1 MESDAGVEVNRAM
14 KAHEMFARVLK
25 KKALPLV
32 EGGCAWLR
40 DHRPEEHRG
49 PIWAGYCV
57 LRRASTR
64 TKTGILARVTA
75 NGLYR

>member
-1 MESDAGVEVNRAM
+1 MRGVLSSDEFCHDDEKREVVVNLATEPMESDAGVEVNRAM

-40 DHRPEEHRG
+40 DHLAEHRG
-49 PIWAGYCV
+49 
-57 LRRASTR
+57 
-64 TKTGILARVTA
+64 
-75 NGLYR
+75 

>member
-1 MESDAGVEVNRAM
+1 MNRAM

-40 DHRPEEHRG
+40 DHLEEHRG
-49 PIWAGYCV
+49 
-57 LRRASTR
+57 
-64 TKTGILARVTA
+64 
-75 NGLYR
+75 